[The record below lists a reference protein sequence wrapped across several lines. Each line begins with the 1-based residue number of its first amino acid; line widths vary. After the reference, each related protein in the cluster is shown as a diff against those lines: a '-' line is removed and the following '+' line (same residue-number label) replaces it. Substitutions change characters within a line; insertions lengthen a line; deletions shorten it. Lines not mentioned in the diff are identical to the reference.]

1 MASGAWLVCPACGLR
16 HTARTDGRCP
26 KCSAPSAAPNLDA
39 PGAVWR
45 PPPPAPTLKTGR
57 VPGGRRLALGCL
69 ILVSGL
75 GAIVLMRGG
84 AGPIV
89 TKVLQ
94 WGDEIE
100 SEPVQRVAGSA
111 WRFQVPPKRWYVSKR
126 SFPDFE
132 GGDGVTLERA
142 LVRPEGS
149 AVAFLFSTRTGD
161 RGLDLDALTDEFSKT
176 FLAKVQGHKIQLL
189 GPLPGR
195 GGTRVLRMS
204 ANIDNKAL
212 EALCGLYPDAPMI
225 YALVVGAPPRDFPAL
240 RKEMEGLLVSFQ
252 SDTPAR

>member
-1 MASGAWLVCPACGLR
+1 MASGG
-16 HTARTDGRCP
+16 
-26 KCSAPSAAPNLDA
+26 S
-39 PGAVWR
+39 
-45 PPPPAPTLKTGR
+45 
-57 VPGGRRLALGCL
+57 RLALGCL

-75 GAIVLMRGG
+75 AAIVLMRGG
-84 AGPIV
+84 AGSIV

-94 WGDEIE
+94 FGDEIE
-100 SEPVQRVAGSA
+100 GEPVQRVAGLN
-111 WRFQVPPKRWYVSKR
+111 WRFQVPLKLWYASKR
-126 SFPDFE
+126 TFSDFE
-132 GGDGVTLERA
+132 VGDRVTLERA
-142 LVRPEGS
+142 LVRHGGS
-149 AVAFLFSTRTGD
+149 AVAFLFSMRTGD

-176 FLAKVQGHKIQLL
+176 FLAKVQAHEIQPL

-240 RKEMEGLLVSFQ
+240 REELEGLLVSFQ